1 MSPSAIAQRGGYDS
15 RCREEGVGN
24 FKRPPDAI
32 RKISEV
38 AHQQVAIRRDGGIVG
53 AEIHQI
59 TDQEYVCE
67 DSHGPCRP
75 LHTPDDEWQQQNE
88 RGERSAEVCLDH

>member
-1 MSPSAIAQRGGYDS
+1 MSPSAITQCGGYDG
-15 RCREEGVGN
+15 RCREEGVGD
-24 FKRPPDAI
+24 FKRLPDAI

-38 AHQQVAIRRDGGIVG
+38 ANQQVAIRRDGGVVG

-59 TDQEYVCE
+59 TDQEYVRE

-88 RGERSAEVCLDH
+88 HGERSAEVCLGH